1 VSPKHWD
8 VVEVEAIVR
17 SEGSQKAAAR
27 KLGITPQRVSQI
39 LGGQAYREA
48 SNARHRR
55 YFAKNRE
62 AGLCSC
68 GRQPEPGFKSCNRC
82 RENGSRS
89 NERKKQ
95 EAKMRPRKRRW
106 QIRVT
111 PSIVGLRVVG
121 LRVVARRGDRG
132 LWIER
137 DLPETLGAV
146 LPLRRLA
153 GANQLVVLDVS
164 PRTPEAIR
172 AALPSI
178 RWSKLNRFP
187 MIGKLHVMETRA
199 G

>member
-1 VSPKHWD
+1 
-8 VVEVEAIVR
+8 
-17 SEGSQKAAAR
+17 
-27 KLGITPQRVSQI
+27 
-39 LGGQAYREA
+39 
-48 SNARHRR
+48 
-55 YFAKNRE
+55 
-62 AGLCSC
+62 
-68 GRQPEPGFKSCNRC
+68 
-82 RENGSRS
+82 
-89 NERKKQ
+89 
-95 EAKMRPRKRRW
+95 
-106 QIRVT
+106 
-111 PSIVGLRVVG
+111 
-121 LRVVARRGDRG
+121 VARRGDRG